1 MTTISSFPSL
11 PPVTLAQAGP
21 DSATKPRGGPN
32 MAPEVTHDQRL
43 RAVAA
48 EFEAVFLTEMLR
60 HSGLGKSR
68 ESFSGG
74 AGEEAFA
81 GLLAAEQAKA
91 LVDRGGIGLSEQ
103 IFRALSAREGLEAGD
118 A

>member
-1 MTTISSFPSL
+1 MTSISSLPAL
-11 PPVTLAQAGP
+11 PPVTLTPGAPDRAAGSRTTP
-21 DSATKPRGGPN
+21 HT
-32 MAPEVTHDQRL
+32 APEVSHDQRL
-43 RAVAA
+43 RAVAE

-91 LVDRGGIGLSEQ
+91 LVSRGGIGLSEQ
-103 IFRALSAREGLEAGD
+103 IFQALQARERGD